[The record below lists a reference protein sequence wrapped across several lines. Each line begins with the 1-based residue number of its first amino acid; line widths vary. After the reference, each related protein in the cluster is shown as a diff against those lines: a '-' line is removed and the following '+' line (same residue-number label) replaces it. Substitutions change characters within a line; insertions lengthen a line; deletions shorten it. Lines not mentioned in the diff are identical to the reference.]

1 MILIMIN
8 IHTCIKL
15 TLNGKD
21 DDIENDDDDDIDDDR
36 EIYLGA
42 PPSLDRIS
50 IFHARLNSGDCGDGH
65 SARKLQNSTL
75 ENCFAAAN
83 WNNCQIS
90 IALDKSHR
98 GKEQFRV

>member
-50 IFHARLNSGDCGDGH
+50 IFHARLNSADCGRLPLGTKT
-65 SARKLQNSTL
+65 RKLNLSGNTVVHCRQSEPLPNIHCS
-75 ENCFAAAN
+75 
-83 WNNCQIS
+83 
-90 IALDKSHR
+90 
-98 GKEQFRV
+98 